1 VENPIDHAI
10 RVLSIAA
17 GGASFV
23 VMLLLHF
30 L

>member
-1 VENPIDHAI
+1 MENPVDHAI
-10 RVLSIAA
+10 RVMSIAA

-23 VMLLLHF
+23 VILLLHF